1 MEQVFITSERLED
14 LVKTERILHALHNA
28 GVDNWHGYD
37 EALDPYYER
46 ESEQWVTVMQGASNA
61 D

>member
-37 EALDPYYER
+37 EALNPYYEQ
-46 ESEQWVTVMQGASNA
+46 ESEQWDGR